1 MFQIELSFESLTE
14 LNNNDDIFF
23 IPRSANMTRHS
34 YIFTPRR
41 VPYNY
46 QTVPEALEER
56 AKETPDHVILVN
68 RKLDG

>member
-1 MFQIELSFESLTE
+1 
-14 LNNNDDIFF
+14 
-23 IPRSANMTRHS
+23 MTSHS

-56 AKETPDHVILVN
+56 EKETPDHVLLNFERRVFPGT
-68 RKLDG
+68 RSTKCTL

>member
-1 MFQIELSFESLTE
+1 
-14 LNNNDDIFF
+14 
-23 IPRSANMTRHS
+23 MTSHS

-56 AKETPDHVILVN
+56 AKETPDHVILGTLGESC
-68 RKLDG
+68 RLTSRLSPF